1 MIVKEVMRTNVICAS
16 SDTKATEVKNMMTE
30 NNVSKLP
37 VVDNGKLVGIVT
49 KNDLLKAEPSSATTL
64 DMFEISYL
72 LSKLTVK
79 KIMNTKVISVG
90 PNEVVEE
97 AARIMVDNKI
107 SCLPVVDG
115 DALIGIITKSDLFH
129 MFTEMFG
136 AREKGVRVVALVNDA
151 PGVLAKV
158 AKEISDLNANIISA
172 VTTKQGIDN
181 KIMLTIKA
189 TGLDEAKM
197 KSIFEDAGFEI
208 QDIRVNSIS
217 DLK

>member
-16 SDTKATEVKNMMTE
+16 SDTKATEVKNLMTE

-208 QDIRVNSIS
+208 QDIRVN
-217 DLK
+217 

>member
-37 VVDNGKLVGIVT
+37 IVDNGKLVGIVT

-208 QDIRVNSIS
+208 QDIRVN
-217 DLK
+217 

>member
-208 QDIRVNSIS
+208 QDLRVN
-217 DLK
+217 

>member
-1 MIVKEVMRTNVICAS
+1 MIVKEVMCTNVICAS

-208 QDIRVNSIS
+208 QDIRVN
-217 DLK
+217 

>member
-37 VVDNGKLVGIVT
+37 VVDNGKFVGIVT

-208 QDIRVNSIS
+208 QDIRVN
-217 DLK
+217 

>member
-1 MIVKEVMRTNVICAS
+1 MIVKEVMSTNVICAS

-208 QDIRVNSIS
+208 QDIRVN
-217 DLK
+217 

>member
-16 SDTKATEVKNMMTE
+16 SDTKSTEVKNMMTE

-208 QDIRVNSIS
+208 QDIRVN
-217 DLK
+217 

>member
-79 KIMNTKVISVG
+79 KIMNAKVISVG

-208 QDIRVNSIS
+208 QDIRVN
-217 DLK
+217 

>member
-151 PGVLAKV
+151 TGVLAKV

-208 QDIRVNSIS
+208 QDIRVN
-217 DLK
+217 

>member
-1 MIVKEVMRTNVICAS
+1 MIVKEVMRTNVVCAS
-16 SDTKATEVKNMMTE
+16 SDTKATEAKNMMTE

-79 KIMNTKVISVG
+79 KIMNAKVISVG

-115 DALIGIITKSDLFH
+115 DALVGIITKSDLFH

-136 AREKGVRVVALVNDA
+136 AREKGVRVVALVNDV

-158 AKEISDLNANIISA
+158 SKEISDLNANIVSA
-172 VTTKQGIDN
+172 VTTKQSIDN

-197 KSIFEDAGFEI
+197 KSIFENAGFEI
-208 QDIRVNSIS
+208 QDIRVN
-217 DLK
+217 

>member
-16 SDTKATEVKNMMTE
+16 SDTKATEVKNMMTG

-37 VVDNGKLVGIVT
+37 VVDNGELVGIVT

-208 QDIRVNSIS
+208 QDIRVN
-217 DLK
+217 

>member
-172 VTTKQGIDN
+172 VTTKQEIDN

-208 QDIRVNSIS
+208 QDIRVN
-217 DLK
+217 

>member
-1 MIVKEVMRTNVICAS
+1 MIVKEVMRTDVVCVS
-16 SDTKATEVKNMMTE
+16 SDTKATEAKNAMTE

-79 KIMNTKVISVG
+79 KIMNPKVVSVS
-90 PNEVVEE
+90 PDEVVEE
-97 AARIMVDNKI
+97 AARIMVDNRI
-107 SCLPVVDG
+107 SCLPVVKDG
-115 DALIGIITKSDLFH
+115 AVVGIITKSDLFH

-172 VTTKQGIDN
+172 VTTKQEIDN

-197 KSIFEDAGFEI
+197 KSIFENAGFEI
-208 QDIRVNSIS
+208 QDIRVN
-217 DLK
+217 

>member
-1 MIVKEVMRTNVICAS
+1 MIVTNVICAS

-208 QDIRVNSIS
+208 QDIRVN
-217 DLK
+217 

>member
-1 MIVKEVMRTNVICAS
+1 MTVFE
-16 SDTKATEVKNMMTE
+16 NMAFGL
-30 NNVSKLP
+30 KLRKVP
-37 VVDNGKLVGIVT
+37 KD
-49 KNDLLKAEPSSATTL
+49 
-64 DMFEISYL
+64 EIAR
-72 LSKLTVK
+72 K
-79 KIMNTKVISVG
+79 
-90 PNEVVEE
+90 VEE

-208 QDIRVNSIS
+208 QDIRVN
-217 DLK
+217 

>member
-1 MIVKEVMRTNVICAS
+1 
-16 SDTKATEVKNMMTE
+16 
-30 NNVSKLP
+30 
-37 VVDNGKLVGIVT
+37 
-49 KNDLLKAEPSSATTL
+49 
-64 DMFEISYL
+64 
-72 LSKLTVK
+72 
-79 KIMNTKVISVG
+79 MNTKVISVG

-151 PGVLAKV
+151 PIEEIAKV

-208 QDIRVNSIS
+208 QDIRVN
-217 DLK
+217 

>member
-1 MIVKEVMRTNVICAS
+1 
-16 SDTKATEVKNMMTE
+16 
-30 NNVSKLP
+30 
-37 VVDNGKLVGIVT
+37 
-49 KNDLLKAEPSSATTL
+49 
-64 DMFEISYL
+64 
-72 LSKLTVK
+72 
-79 KIMNTKVISVG
+79 MNTKVISVG

-208 QDIRVNSIS
+208 QDIRVN
-217 DLK
+217 

>member
-97 AARIMVDNKI
+97 AARIRVDNKI

-208 QDIRVNSIS
+208 QDIRVN
-217 DLK
+217 

>member
-16 SDTKATEVKNMMTE
+16 SDTKATEIKNMMTE

-208 QDIRVNSIS
+208 QDIRVN
-217 DLK
+217 

>member
-1 MIVKEVMRTNVICAS
+1 
-16 SDTKATEVKNMMTE
+16 
-30 NNVSKLP
+30 
-37 VVDNGKLVGIVT
+37 
-49 KNDLLKAEPSSATTL
+49 
-64 DMFEISYL
+64 
-72 LSKLTVK
+72 
-79 KIMNTKVISVG
+79 
-90 PNEVVEE
+90 
-97 AARIMVDNKI
+97 
-107 SCLPVVDG
+107 
-115 DALIGIITKSDLFH
+115 

-208 QDIRVNSIS
+208 QDIRVN
-217 DLK
+217 

>member
-136 AREKGVRVVALVNDA
+136 AKGVRVVALVNDA

-208 QDIRVNSIS
+208 QDIRVN
-217 DLK
+217 

>member
-90 PNEVVEE
+90 TNEVVEE

-208 QDIRVNSIS
+208 QDIRVN
-217 DLK
+217 

>member
-208 QDIRVNSIS
+208 KDIRDN
-217 DLK
+217 

>member
-1 MIVKEVMRTNVICAS
+1 MIVKEVMRTNVVCAS
-16 SDTKATEVKNMMTE
+16 SDTKATEAKNLMTE

-79 KIMNTKVISVG
+79 KIMNAKVISVG

-208 QDIRVNSIS
+208 QDIRVN
-217 DLK
+217 

>member
-136 AREKGVRVVALVNDA
+136 AREKGVRVVALVNDG

-208 QDIRVNSIS
+208 QDIRVN
-217 DLK
+217 

>member
-129 MFTEMFG
+129 MLTEMFG

-208 QDIRVNSIS
+208 QDIRVN
-217 DLK
+217 

>member
-49 KNDLLKAEPSSATTL
+49 KTDLLKAEPSSATTL

-151 PGVLAKV
+151 PGVLVNV

-208 QDIRVNSIS
+208 QDIRVN
-217 DLK
+217 

>member
-151 PGVLAKV
+151 HGVLAKV

-208 QDIRVNSIS
+208 QDIRVN
-217 DLK
+217 

>member
-129 MFTEMFG
+129 VFTEMFG

-208 QDIRVNSIS
+208 QDIRVN
-217 DLK
+217 

>member
-208 QDIRVNSIS
+208 QDIRVN
-217 DLK
+217 

>member
-90 PNEVVEE
+90 PDEDVEE
-97 AARIMVDNKI
+97 AARIMVDNQI

-208 QDIRVNSIS
+208 QDIRVN
-217 DLK
+217 

>member
-1 MIVKEVMRTNVICAS
+1 MIVKEVMHTNVICAS

-208 QDIRVNSIS
+208 QDIRVN
-217 DLK
+217 